1 MLSEKFMNDL
11 LDLVKQDGVKQ
22 EMKLI
27 VRPFINM
34 MLREIYPYLYASLVF
49 VCISFLLTL
58 SIFVLV
64 LKKSPKYPIT
74 N

>member
-1 MLSEKFMNDL
+1 M
-11 LDLVKQDGVKQ
+11 VKQDDVKQ

-34 MLREIYPYLYASLVF
+34 MLLEIYPYLYASLVF

-64 LKKSPKYPIT
+64 IKKSPAT

>member
-1 MLSEKFMNDL
+1 M
-11 LDLVKQDGVKQ
+11 VKQDGVKQ

-34 MLREIYPYLYASLVF
+34 MLKEIYPYLFASLVF

-64 LKKSPKYPIT
+64 LKKSPVI

>member
-1 MLSEKFMNDL
+1 MLSEKFINDL
-11 LDLVKQDGVKQ
+11 LNMVKQDDVKQ

-64 LKKSPKYPIT
+64 LKKYPVIHR
-74 N
+74 

>member
-1 MLSEKFMNDL
+1 MLSEKFINDL
-11 LDLVKQDGVKQ
+11 LNMVKQDDVKQ

-64 LKKSPKYPIT
+64 LKKYPVI

>member
-1 MLSEKFMNDL
+1 M
-11 LDLVKQDGVKQ
+11 VKQDDVKQ

-64 LKKSPKYPIT
+64 LKKYPVIHR
-74 N
+74 

>member
-1 MLSEKFMNDL
+1 MLSEKFINDL
-11 LDLVKQDGVKQ
+11 LNMVKQDGVKQ

-34 MLREIYPYLYASLVF
+34 MLKEIYPYLFASLVF

-64 LKKSPKYPIT
+64 LKKSPVI